1 MSRPRKKVEEP
12 EIIEEPVQEQ
22 NDETEPTIEVE
33 EPVAEVSSTNVEEP
47 VTEVVSTDIEDKM
60 AVLERARRDIEE
72 HSRRRPGSVSGM
84 MPPAYRLTI
93 SGGRVRYFTLPINVE
108 ECAVESNWK
117 RCKPFMTPEEYIA
130 FLIQVLKIT
139 PPPFYSSFRVISIE

>member
-12 EIIEEPVQEQ
+12 EIVEEPVQEQ
-22 NDETEPTIEVE
+22 VVAPEPVAEVE
-33 EPVAEVSSTNVEEP
+33 EPAAEVSSTNVE
-47 VTEVVSTDIEDKM
+47 DKA

-84 MPPAYRLTI
+84 MPPVYRLTI

-117 RCKPFMTPEEYIA
+117 RCRPFMTPEEYIA
-130 FLIQVLKIT
+130 FLIQILKIT

>member
-12 EIIEEPVQEQ
+12 EVIEGPVQEQ
-22 NDETEPTIEVE
+22 IIEPEPTVEVK
-33 EPVAEVSSTNVEEP
+33 EPVAEASSTNVE
-47 VTEVVSTDIEDKM
+47 DKA

-84 MPPAYRLTI
+84 MPPVYRLTI

-117 RCKPFMTPEEYIA
+117 RCRPFMTSEEYIA
-130 FLIQVLKIT
+130 FLIQILKIT

>member
-12 EIIEEPVQEQ
+12 EVIEEPMQEQ
-22 NDETEPTIEVE
+22 VVAPEPAVE
-33 EPVAEVSSTNVEEP
+33 EPTVEVSSTNVE
-47 VTEVVSTDIEDKM
+47 DKA

-84 MPPAYRLTI
+84 MPPVYRLTI

-117 RCKPFMTPEEYIA
+117 RCKPFMTSEEYIA
-130 FLIQVLKIT
+130 FLIQILKIT

>member
-12 EIIEEPVQEQ
+12 EVIEEPVQEQ
-22 NDETEPTIEVE
+22 TITP
-33 EPVAEVSSTNVEEP
+33 EPVVEVKEPAVEVSSTNVE
-47 VTEVVSTDIEDKM
+47 DKA
-60 AVLERARRDIEE
+60 AVLERARRDVEE

-84 MPPAYRLTI
+84 MPPVYRLTI

-117 RCKPFMTPEEYIA
+117 RCRPFMTSEEYIA
-130 FLIQVLKIT
+130 FLIQILKIT

>member
-12 EIIEEPVQEQ
+12 EVIEEPVQEQ
-22 NDETEPTIEVE
+22 NNEPEPTVEVK
-33 EPVAEVSSTNVEEP
+33 EPVAEVSSTNVE
-47 VTEVVSTDIEDKM
+47 DKA
-60 AVLERARRDIEE
+60 AVLEYARHDIEE

-84 MPPAYRLTI
+84 MPPVYRLTI

-108 ECAVESNWK
+108 EYAVENNWK
-117 RCKPFMTPEEYIA
+117 RCRPFMTSEEYIA
-130 FLIQVLKIT
+130 FLIQILKIT